1 MSRRTIRNIII
12 LATISIIGI
21 VATQF
26 YWINKAWDINE
37 KQFNHSVNVALR
49 NVATEILHQRGDSAA
64 YIEPIRQLSSNYFIV
79 SIYDTLH
86 PYLLESLLKAEFKSR
101 NLSLDFEYGIYDCFT
116 DSIVYGSYVSLLDQ
130 QMELRPV
137 HLPVKSDKDGHYFG
151 VYFPEKGGYL
161 VSQLGIWI
169 FSSVILLVVV
179 VFFAYTIFVILK
191 QKRLSEITNDFINNM
206 THEFKT
212 PISTIALS
220 SDVLLSPQSS
230 LTPDRL
236 QRYAGIISE
245 ENTRLQN
252 MVERLLQ
259 IATLDKADFEL
270 KLKELNL
277 HEVIKEATDRFS
289 LALNEKDGKI
299 QLQLNATNPVIS
311 ADKIHFTNILSN
323 LIDNAIKYCEKAPEI
338 VISTMDVKN
347 GITITIEDNGIG
359 MSKEAQ
365 KQVFEKFYR
374 VPTGNLHDVKGFG
387 LGLNYVKLMVEAHK
401 GSIRVES
408 ELQKGSKFILFIP
421 TVSDFN

>member
-161 VSQLGIWI
+161 VNQLGIWI

-179 VFFAYTIFVILK
+179 IFFAYTIFVILK
-191 QKRLSEITNDFINNM
+191 QKRLSEITTDFINNM

-220 SDVLLSPQSS
+220 TDVLLKPEIAESPH
-230 LTPDRL
+230 RL
-236 QRYAGIISE
+236 QRYAGIIAE
-245 ENTRLQN
+245 ENTRLKN

-259 IATLDKADFEL
+259 IATLDKADFKLTL
-270 KLKELNL
+270 KPLDM
-277 HEVIKEATDRFS
+277 HEIIKDVTDRFS
-289 LALNEKDGKI
+289 LALQEREGKI
-299 QLQLNATNPVIS
+299 SLQLQAENPVLN
-311 ADKIHFTNILSN
+311 ADKIHITNIITN
-323 LIDNAIKYCEKAPEI
+323 IVDNAIKYTEMPPEI
-338 VISTMDVKN
+338 LISTENVKN
-347 GITITIEDNGIG
+347 GIAIAIQDNGIG

-374 VPTGNLHDVKGFG
+374 VPTGNLHNVKGFG
-387 LGLNYVKLMVEAHK
+387 LGLNYVKLMTEAHK
-401 GSIRVES
+401 GNVSVES
-408 ELQKGSKFILFIP
+408 ELKKGSRFILFLP
-421 TVSDFN
+421 QKSEA